1 MSGIAEVLLTLGYK
15 VSGSDLKSGD
25 VTERLKNLGARIEY
39 GHDEK
44 NVGDAQVIVTSTA
57 VQTDNPEVLYAKK
70 RKIPVIPRIEMLA
83 ELARLKYTIAVAGT
97 HGKTTTTSMVASVL
111 QEGGLDPT
119 FIVGGKIHQLQSGA
133 KLGKGEFLVA
143 EADESDGSFLKL
155 SPTIGIIT
163 NIDNDHLDHYKTM
176 KALKSAFEKFAN
188 RVPFYGCVIACLE
201 DPNLREILPE
211 LKRRVITYGFSPD
224 ADYCASEITA
234 NEKGSVFTLK
244 HGERTLGRIQLNLSG
259 RHNVLNAVA
268 SCVCG
273 LEINIAF
280 DKIRNSLE
288 QFSSVARRL
297 EIKAEKNGAI
307 WVDDYGHHP
316 TEIKA
321 TIAAL
326 KEKFP
331 NKKLVVLFQP
341 HRYSRTKL
349 LLEDFGKA
357 FVQADEVF
365 FLPIYSAGEKPIE
378 GVSSKDVADVLNKNG
393 IESKVING
401 TQTEVLQSRITE
413 GTIFL
418 TLGAGDVWKT
428 GESLFMRP
436 STSG

>member
-1 MSGIAEVLLTLGYK
+1 M
-15 VSGSDLKSGD
+15 
-25 VTERLKNLGARIEY
+25 EY
-39 GHDEK
+39 GHKEK

-57 VQTDNPEVLYAKK
+57 VHEDNPEVLYAKK
-70 RKIPVIPRIEMLA
+70 HKIPVIPRIEMLA

-97 HGKTTTTSMVASVL
+97 HGKTTTTSMVAAIL

-119 FIVGGKIHQLQSGA
+119 FVVGGKIHQFQSGA

-155 SPTIGIIT
+155 SPTIGIVT

-188 RVPFYGCVIACLE
+188 RVPFYGCVIACWE
-201 DPNLREILPE
+201 DANVREILPE
-211 LKRRVITYGFSPD
+211 LKRRVITYGFSPE
-224 ADYCASEITA
+224 ADYYAADIIS
-234 NEKGSVFTLK
+234 NEKGNSFTLK
-244 HGERTLGRIQLNLSG
+244 HGEQTLGRIQLKLSG
-259 RHNVLNAVA
+259 QHNVLNAVGA
-268 SCVCG
+268 CVCG
-273 LEINIAF
+273 LEIHIAF
-280 DKIRNSLE
+280 DKINASLA

-297 EIKAEKNGAI
+297 EIKAEKNGAV

-331 NKKLVVLFQP
+331 DKKLIVLFQP
-341 HRYSRTKL
+341 HRYTRTQL
-349 LLEDFGKA
+349 LLKDFINA
-357 FVQADEVF
+357 FAQADQVF
-365 FLPIYSAGEKPIE
+365 LLPIYSAGEKPIE
-378 GVSSKDVADVLNKNG
+378 GVSSKDLAELLKKSG
-393 IESKVING
+393 IQSEYLNG
-401 TQTEVLQSRITE
+401 TQTGTLQKQIKE
-413 GTIFL
+413 DTIFL

-428 GESLFMRP
+428 GEHLFTRP